1 MPFDLQ
7 DCKNG
12 TYKAVVRMDKTGLAS
27 IHAQINGQP
36 LGLPA
41 TLHVL
46 PAELHSLLM
55 VTAPA
60 IETTAGGHLNFRSS
74 SLQKDNVW
82 QPLGLPA
89 TLHVLPAELHSLLLV
104 TPPAIET
111 TAGRHLHSGSS
122 SLHKGTVCSSIYAHM
137 IGRALRVPSTLHVL
151 PAELHSPR
159 LSLHSLSTPQQAGVL
174 VCI

>member
-1 MPFDLQ
+1 MPSDLQ

-46 PAELHSLLM
+46 PAELHSLL
-55 VTAPA
+55 
-60 IETTAGGHLNFRSS
+60 
-74 SLQKDNVW
+74 
-82 QPLGLPA
+82 
-89 TLHVLPAELHSLLLV
+89 LV

-111 TAGRHLHSGSS
+111 TAGGHLRSGSS
-122 SLHKGTVCSSIYAHM
+122 SLHKGTVCSSIYAPM
-137 IGRALRVPSTLHVL
+137 IGRALRVPSTLRVL
-151 PAELHSPR
+151 PTELHSP
-159 LSLHSLSTPQQAGVL
+159 LSSLHSQSTPQQAGVL
-174 VCI
+174 GCI